1 MKPLTYTLV
10 VNGPQY
16 GTQSAPNA

>member
-16 GTQSAPNA
+16 GTQSA